1 MEGINIQ
8 HKELISPR
16 GIKGDV
22 RLFLSRVSTK
32 GYPVLPSSMSGAGTS
47 PFNDKDRG
55 IFLSEMEA
63 IERLAN
69 SISTSR
75 CLVSDAES
83 LGDLAADMD
92 EFPTISKISE
102 PASINNEFSSK
113 KLLRWVQS
121 IEIQS
126 KSRKYIP
133 LEFVCL
139 YTNRLFNG
147 EGITN
152 PISTG
157 MSVHDTY
164 TLAILN
170 GIYEVIERD
179 AIALTWLLQYPGKRI
194 TNKPYGLDFNVF
206 DNEFLGNT
214 ELYDVSTIDGI
225 YTFCLKAKS
234 YHNQNISTVLMFA
247 THINPMEALKK
258 LKKELISVIYS
269 MVESSKF
276 FPDIINQNYNDFV
289 SVEQGGLY
297 MAHQKNQDYF
307 NFFNTAQEI
316 VFDEK
321 FNNIFENEGEELKY
335 IKGLLKN
342 RSIYVTDLTNREC
355 RERGIKAVK
364 VNIPSL
370 QPISFVHRSR
380 FLCHK
385 RIKEYSIEKLGHYE
399 FEKLNLMPLPF
410 S

>member
-1 MEGINIQ
+1 MESINIQ
-8 HKELISPR
+8 QKELISPR

-22 RLFLSRVSTK
+22 RLFLSRMSTK
-32 GYPVLPSSMSGAGTS
+32 GYRNLPSSMSGAGTS
-47 PFNDKDRG
+47 LFNDKERG
-55 IFLSEMEA
+55 LFLSEMEA
-63 IERLAN
+63 IERIAN
-69 SISTSR
+69 SMSISR

-83 LGDLAADMD
+83 LGDLAANID

-102 PASINNEFSSK
+102 PTSINNEYSSK
-113 KLLRWVQS
+113 RLLRWIQS
-121 IEIQS
+121 IELQS
-126 KSRKYIP
+126 KSQKYIP
-133 LEFVCL
+133 LEFVSL

-157 MSVHDTY
+157 MSVHDNY
-164 TLAILN
+164 THAILN

-179 AIALTWLLQYPGKRI
+179 AIALTWLLKYPGKRI
-194 TNKPYGLDFNVF
+194 TNNPYELDFNVF

-214 ELYDVSTIDGI
+214 ELYDVSTIEGI

-234 YHNQNISTVLMFA
+234 YHNKNISTVLMFA

-258 LKKELISVIYS
+258 LKKELTSVIYS

-276 FPDIINQNYNDFV
+276 LPDIINQDYNDFV
-289 SVEQGGLY
+289 SVEQSGLY
-297 MAHQKNQDYF
+297 MAHQKNQKFF
-307 NFFNTAQEI
+307 NFFDEAQEI
-316 VFDEK
+316 IFDEK
-321 FNNIFENEGEELKY
+321 FKNTFENANEELKY
-335 IKGLLKN
+335 IKSLLKN

-385 RIKEYSIEKLGHYE
+385 RIKEYSIEKLGYYD
-399 FEKLNLMPLPF
+399 FEKLNSMPLPF